1 MSLGAAV
8 DVVVGLMLGY
18 LLLGLIGSALL
29 EALAGWFNFRGWLL
43 KQALQQLLSHDAAP
57 DTPADAL
64 FAQVYR
70 HGLIAPRMHGR
81 APSYVAPAGF
91 SGALFDVL
99 CAGEP
104 PTVARLQAALSQW
117 PAGPAAQS
125 LHALLVQAGD
135 DVAAFRVGVERWF
148 EHAMDRTSGR
158 YKRLS
163 NNIMLAFGLVVALG
177 GNIDSAAIAKAL
189 WADARPVIATPMVA
203 STPMPAG
210 TAATAAPARPA
221 LPLGWRDEG
230 PHEWTLEKLIGC
242 LVTAL
247 AVSVGAPFWFDTL
260 QKFLRVRSAGPK
272 PPSA

>member
-43 KQALQQLLSHDAAP
+43 RRALQQLLAHDAANDP
-57 DTPADAL
+57 PGDTL
-64 FAQVYR
+64 FTRVVH
-70 HGLIAPRMHGR
+70 HGLIASDAQAR
-81 APSYVAPAGF
+81 APAYIAPSAF
-91 SGALFDVL
+91 SGALLDVL
-99 CAGEP
+99 CDSEP
-104 PTVARLQAALSQW
+104 ATPARLQAALAQA
-117 PAGPAAQS
+117 PAGPATQS
-125 LHALLVQAGD
+125 LRALLAQAGD
-135 DVAAFRVGVERWF
+135 DMDLFRLGVERWF
-148 EHAMDRTSGR
+148 EQAMDRTSGR

-163 NNIMLAFGLVVALG
+163 NNVLLAFGLVVSLG

-189 WADARPVIATPMVA
+189 WADARPPVVTATGAAAGPGVPVA
-203 STPMPAG
+203 MTTSP
-210 TAATAAPARPA
+210 RPD
-221 LPLGWRDEG
+221 LPLGWQGAG
-230 PHEWTLEKLIGC
+230 PHAWTLEKLIGC

-272 PPSA
+272 PPPA